1 MLRPALFL
9 ALAAVTATTTAV
21 PALADC
27 RGDVEAAFEKQRTHA
42 PGYRVLAE
50 QIQDS
55 GKVEITID
63 YMLPDRMYQKVV
75 APNERAPIETISVG
89 RWAWG
94 NMGGGWE
101 ELQPQFAQ
109 SVAAHTHAT
118 LTEPAASTGDF
129 DCLGKV
135 TVDGHD
141 YVGYRTRPGAAPPDH
156 GPGAARQ
163 ATAVLRTV
171 YVDPATG
178 LPALNIVAE
187 PGKEADP
194 WARTTYAYPKDLLV
208 EAPVGAAPA
217 PRTR

>member
-1 MLRPALFL
+1 MLRTTSALFIL
-9 ALAAVTATTTAV
+9 AIAAT
-21 PALADC
+21 PGLADC
-27 RGDVEAAFEKQRTHA
+27 RGDVEAAFEKQRTTA

-50 QIQDS
+50 QMQDS

-75 APNERAPIETISVG
+75 APNERAPIETIAVG

-109 SVAAHTHAT
+109 SVTSHTHVT
-118 LTEPAASTGDF
+118 LAEPAKATGDF

-135 TVDGHD
+135 TVDGKD
-141 YVGYRTRPGAAPPDH
+141 YLGYRSKPGDAPPDR
-156 GPGAARQ
+156 GPGAETPRP
-163 ATAVLRTV
+163 AVLRTV

-178 LPALNIVAE
+178 LPALNVVAE
-187 PGKEADP
+187 PGQEAKP
-194 WARTTYAYPKDLLV
+194 WVRTTYAYPKDLVV

>member
-1 MLRPALFL
+1 MLRIAPALL
-9 ALAAVTATTTAV
+9 IAAFAAT

-27 RGDVEAAFEKQRTHA
+27 RGDVEAAFEKQRTAA
-42 PGYRVLAE
+42 PGYRVMAE
-50 QIQDS
+50 QMQDN

-63 YMLPDRMYQKVV
+63 YVQPDRMYQKVV
-75 APNERAPIETISVG
+75 SPSERAPIETIAVG

-109 SVAAHTHAT
+109 SVTSHAHVT
-118 LTEPAASTGDF
+118 LAEPAKATGDF

-135 TVDGHD
+135 TVDGKD
-141 YVGYRTRPGAAPPDH
+141 YLGYRSKPGDAPPDR
-156 GPGAARQ
+156 GPAAG
-163 ATAVLRTV
+163 TPKPAVLRTV

-178 LPALNIVAE
+178 LPALNVVAE
-187 PGKEADP
+187 PGQEAKP
-194 WARTTYAYPKDLLV
+194 WVRTAYAYPKDLVV